1 MFEKRRDFFKVI
13 ESHLSSTNFLLSKPE
28 KLKSELNNLEIF
40 LKENWPSIFA
50 SLNEFPLNEDEI
62 KILRTLLKTI
72 DNLNKKVGSK
82 LDFFNDFQ
90 KYMKKSI
97 EK

>member
-13 ESHLSSTNFLLSKPE
+13 ESHLSSTDFLLSKPE
-28 KLKSELNNLEIF
+28 KLKSELNNVEIF

-62 KILRTLLKTI
+62 KILRNLLKTI

-90 KYMKKSI
+90 KYMK
-97 EK
+97 E

>member
-13 ESHLSSTNFLLSKPE
+13 ESHLSSTDFLLSKPE

-72 DNLNKKVGSK
+72 DKLNKKVGSK

>member
-13 ESHLSSTNFLLSKPE
+13 ESHLSSTDFLLSKPE

-62 KILRTLLKTI
+62 KILRNLLKTI

-90 KYMKKSI
+90 KYMKESI

>member
-13 ESHLSSTNFLLSKPE
+13 ESHLSSTDLLLSKPE

-90 KYMKKSI
+90 KYMKESI

>member
-1 MFEKRRDFFKVI
+1 MFEKRRDFFNVI
-13 ESHLSSTNFLLSKPE
+13 ESHLSSTDFLLSKPE
-28 KLKSELNNLEIF
+28 KLKSELNNLEMF

-62 KILRTLLKTI
+62 KILRNLLKTI

-90 KYMKKSI
+90 KYMKESI

>member
-13 ESHLSSTNFLLSKPE
+13 ESHLSSTDFLLSKPE
-28 KLKSELNNLEIF
+28 KLKSELTNFEIF

-62 KILRTLLKTI
+62 KILRNLLKTI

-90 KYMKKSI
+90 KYMKESI

>member
-13 ESHLSSTNFLLSKPE
+13 ESHLSSTDLLLSKPE

-62 KILRTLLKTI
+62 KILRNLLKTI

-90 KYMKKSI
+90 KYMKESI

>member
-1 MFEKRRDFFKVI
+1 MFENRRDFFKVI
-13 ESHLSSTNFLLSKPE
+13 ESHLSSTSFLLSEPE
-28 KLKSELNNLEIF
+28 KLKSKLNDFEIL

-50 SLNEFPLNEDEI
+50 SLNEYPLNEDEI
-62 KILRTLLKTI
+62 KVLQILLNTI
-72 DNLNKKVGSK
+72 ENLNKKVGYK

-90 KYMKKSI
+90 KYMRESI

>member
-13 ESHLSSTNFLLSKPE
+13 ESHLSSTDFLLSKPE
-28 KLKSELNNLEIF
+28 KLKSELNNLEMF

-62 KILRTLLKTI
+62 KILRNLLKTI

-90 KYMKKSI
+90 KYMKESI

>member
-1 MFEKRRDFFKVI
+1 MFENRRDFFKVI
-13 ESHLSSTNFLLSKPE
+13 ESRLSSTIFLLSKPE
-28 KLKSELNNLEIF
+28 KLKSELNDFEIL

-50 SLNEFPLNEDEI
+50 SLNETPLNEDEM
-62 KILRTLLKTI
+62 KVLQNLLKTI
-72 DNLNKKVGSK
+72 ENLSKNVGYK